1 MADGKK
7 RFESVKFWVLLNIG
21 ALLLAAGVYF
31 FKSPN
36 HFATGGVS
44 GLSIVLEP
52 IIPFLTQSQLLM
64 IINALM
70 LILGFIFLGRGCTF
84 KTIYCSVTY
93 SLENYL
99 LELLVPLDGP
109 LTDQPFMELVI
120 AILLTGVGS
129 AMMFNCGASSGGTD
143 IVALILKKYT
153 SLNVGRALLITD
165 FLIASSSF
173 FVFSRPEFTEVYG
186 ANYGITAGLYSLL
199 GLFAKAFLIDG
210 VIEDIGK
217 SKYVTVITNE
227 VDKVGDYIIN
237 SIHRDYTCYVAKG
250 GYTGN
255 EKHVL
260 IVVCSRPEARRLRA
274 KAKEIDPAS
283 FIIVSDATEILG
295 KGFREPG

>member
-1 MADGKK
+1 MADKK
-7 RFESVKFWVLLNIG
+7 KIFEQVKYWTLLNAG
-21 ALLLAAGVYF
+21 ALALAAGVYF

-44 GLSIVLEP
+44 GLSIILQP
-52 IIPFLTQSQLLM
+52 YIPLTQSQILM

-70 LILGFIFLGRGCTF
+70 LVLGFIFLGRGCTF
-84 KTIYCSVTY
+84 KTIYCSVVY
-93 SLENYL
+93 SIENYL
-99 LELLVPLDGP
+99 FELLVPLAGP
-109 LTDQPFMELVI
+109 LTNQTFLELVF

-129 AMMFNCGASSGGTD
+129 AIMFNCGASSGGTD

-153 SLNVGRALLITD
+153 RLHVGRALLITD
-165 FLIASSSF
+165 ALIAASTF
-173 FVFSRPEFTEVYG
+173 FIFDVE
-186 ANYGITAGLYSLL
+186 AGLFSML
-199 GLFAKAFLIDG
+199 GLFAKAFVIDG

-227 VDKVGDYIIN
+227 VEKIGGYIIDTM
-237 SIHRDYTCYVAKG
+237 HRDYTTYTATG

-260 IVVCSRPEARRLRA
+260 IVVCNRPEAVRLRA
-274 KAKEIDPAS
+274 KAKQLDPAS

-295 KGFREPG
+295 KGFRDPG

>member
-1 MADGKK
+1 MADKK
-7 RFESVKFWVLLNIG
+7 KIFEQVKYWTLLNAG
-21 ALLLAAGVYF
+21 ALALAAGVYF

-44 GLSIVLEP
+44 GLSIILQP
-52 IIPFLTQSQLLM
+52 YIPLTQSQILM

-70 LILGFIFLGRGCTF
+70 LVLGFIFLGRGCTF
-84 KTIYCSVTY
+84 KTIYCSVVY

-99 LELLVPLDGP
+99 FELLVPLAGP
-109 LTDQPFMELVI
+109 LTNQTFLELVF

-129 AMMFNCGASSGGTD
+129 AIMFNCGASSGGTD

-153 SLNVGRALLITD
+153 RLHVGRALLITD
-165 FLIASSSF
+165 ALIAASTF
-173 FVFSRPEFTEVYG
+173 FIFDVE
-186 ANYGITAGLYSLL
+186 AGLFSML
-199 GLFAKAFLIDG
+199 GLFAKAFVIDG

-217 SKYVTVITNE
+217 RKYVTVITNE
-227 VDKVGDYIIN
+227 VEKIGGYIIDTM
-237 SIHRDYTCYVAKG
+237 HRDYTTYTATG

-260 IVVCSRPEARRLRA
+260 IVVCNRPEAVRLRA
-274 KAKEIDPAS
+274 KAKQLDPAS

-295 KGFREPG
+295 KGFRDPG

>member
-1 MADGKK
+1 MADKK
-7 RFESVKFWVLLNIG
+7 KIFEQVKYWTLLNAG
-21 ALLLAAGVYF
+21 ELALAAGVYF

-44 GLSIVLEP
+44 GLSIILQP
-52 IIPFLTQSQLLM
+52 YIPLTQSQILM

-70 LILGFIFLGRGCTF
+70 LVLGFIFLGRGCTF
-84 KTIYCSVTY
+84 KTIYCSVVY

-99 LELLVPLDGP
+99 FELLVPLAGP
-109 LTDQPFMELVI
+109 LTNQTFLELVF
-120 AILLTGVGS
+120 AILLPGVGS
-129 AMMFNCGASSGGTD
+129 AIMFNCGASSGGTD

-153 SLNVGRALLITD
+153 RLHVGRALLITD
-165 FLIASSSF
+165 ALIAASTF
-173 FVFSRPEFTEVYG
+173 FIFDVE
-186 ANYGITAGLYSLL
+186 AGLFSML
-199 GLFAKAFLIDG
+199 GLFAKAFVIDG

-227 VDKVGDYIIN
+227 VEKIGGYIIDTM
-237 SIHRDYTCYVAKG
+237 HRDYTTYTATG

-260 IVVCSRPEARRLRA
+260 IVVCSRPEAVRLRA
-274 KAKEIDPAS
+274 KAKQLDPAS

-295 KGFREPG
+295 KGFRDPG

>member
-1 MADGKK
+1 MADKK
-7 RFESVKFWVLLNIG
+7 KIFEQVKYWTLLNAG
-21 ALLLAAGVYF
+21 ALALAAGVYF

-44 GLSIVLEP
+44 GLSIILQP
-52 IIPFLTQSQLLM
+52 YIPLTQSQILM

-70 LILGFIFLGRGCTF
+70 LVLGFIFLGRGCTF
-84 KTIYCSVTY
+84 KTIYCSVVY

-99 LELLVPLDGP
+99 FELLVPLTGP
-109 LTDQPFMELVI
+109 LTNQTFLELVF

-129 AMMFNCGASSGGTD
+129 AIMFNCGASSGGTD

-153 SLNVGRALLITD
+153 RLHVGRALLITD
-165 FLIASSSF
+165 ALIAASTF
-173 FVFSRPEFTEVYG
+173 FIFDVE
-186 ANYGITAGLYSLL
+186 AGLFSML
-199 GLFAKAFLIDG
+199 GLFAKAFVIDG

-227 VDKVGDYIIN
+227 VEKIGGYIIDTM
-237 SIHRDYTCYVAKG
+237 HRDYTTYTATG

-260 IVVCSRPEARRLRA
+260 IVVCSRPEAVRLRA
-274 KAKEIDPAS
+274 KAKQLDPAS

-295 KGFREPG
+295 KGFRDPG

>member
-1 MADGKK
+1 MADRKK
-7 RFESVKFWVLLNIG
+7 IFEQVKYWVILNTG
-21 ALLLAAGVYF
+21 TLLLAAGVYF

-44 GLSIVLEP
+44 GLSIIFEP
-52 IIPFLTQSQLLM
+52 LLHPLSPFFTQSTILI

-84 KTIYCSVTY
+84 KTIYCSAVY
-93 SLENYL
+93 SLENFL
-99 LELLVPLDGP
+99 FELLIPLEGP
-109 LTDQPFMELVI
+109 LTDQALLELVF

-129 AMMFNCGASSGGTD
+129 AIIFNCGASSGGTD

-165 FLIASSSF
+165 VLIAASSF
-173 FVFSRPEFTEVYG
+173 LVF
-186 ANYGITAGLYSLL
+186 GIEAGLFSLL

-217 SKYVTVITNE
+217 SKYVTIITTDYE
-227 VDKVGDYIIN
+227 RVGDYIIN
-237 SIHRDYTCYVAKG
+237 AMHRDYTRYTAEG

-255 EKHVL
+255 EKWVL
-260 IVVCSRPEARRLRA
+260 ITVCSRPEARKLRA
-274 KAKEIDPAS
+274 KAKQLDPAS

-295 KGFREPG
+295 KGFRDPG

>member
-7 RFESVKFWVLLNIG
+7 IFAQVKYWAVLNVGTLS
-21 ALLLAAGVYF
+21 LAAGVYF

-44 GLSIVLEP
+44 GLSIILEP
-52 IIPFLTQSQLLM
+52 LIPFLSQSELLM

-70 LILGFIFLGRGCTF
+70 LVLGFIFLGKGCTF
-84 KTIYCSVTY
+84 KTIYCSAVY
-93 SLENYL
+93 SLENFAF
-99 LELLVPLDGP
+99 EKLVRLSGP
-109 LTDQPFMELVI
+109 LTDQPLLELTF

-129 AMMFNCGASSGGTD
+129 AIIFNCGASSGGTD
-143 IVALILKKYT
+143 IVALILKKFT
-153 SLNVGRALLITD
+153 SIHVGRALLITD
-165 FLIASSSF
+165 TLIAASSF
-173 FVFSRPEFTEVYG
+173 FVFDVK
-186 ANYGITAGLYSLL
+186 AGLFSML

-217 SKYVTVITNE
+217 SKYVTVIT
-227 VDKVGDYIIN
+227 DRIGAVGEYIIN
-237 SIHRDYTCYVAKG
+237 VMHRDYTTYIAQG

-255 EKHVL
+255 QKHVL
-260 IVVCSRPEARRLRA
+260 IVVCSRPEARKLRA
-274 KAKEIDPAS
+274 KTKELDPAS

>member
-1 MADGKK
+1 MADKK
-7 RFESVKFWVLLNIG
+7 KIFEQVKYWTLLNAG
-21 ALLLAAGVYF
+21 ALALAAGVYF

-44 GLSIVLEP
+44 GLSIILQP
-52 IIPFLTQSQLLM
+52 YIPLTQSQILM

-70 LILGFIFLGRGCTF
+70 LVLGFIFLGRGCTF
-84 KTIYCSVTY
+84 KTIYCSVVY
-93 SLENYL
+93 SIENYL
-99 LELLVPLDGP
+99 FELLVPLTGP
-109 LTDQPFMELVI
+109 LTNQTFLELVF

-129 AMMFNCGASSGGTD
+129 AIMFNCGASSGGTD

-153 SLNVGRALLITD
+153 RLHVGRALLITD
-165 FLIASSSF
+165 ALIAASTF
-173 FVFSRPEFTEVYG
+173 FIFDVE
-186 ANYGITAGLYSLL
+186 AGLFSML
-199 GLFAKAFLIDG
+199 GLFAKAFVIDG

-227 VDKVGDYIIN
+227 VEKIGGYIIDTM
-237 SIHRDYTCYVAKG
+237 HRDYTTYTATG

-260 IVVCSRPEARRLRA
+260 IVVCNRPEAVRLRA
-274 KAKEIDPAS
+274 KAKQLDPAS

-295 KGFREPG
+295 KGFRDPG

>member
-1 MADGKK
+1 MADRKQIAN
-7 RFESVKFWVLLNIG
+7 SVKYWTALNAG
-21 ALLLAAGVYF
+21 ALALAAGVYF

-52 IIPFLTQSQLLM
+52 LIPFLSQSEILM
-64 IINALM
+64 AINALM
-70 LILGFIFLGRGCTF
+70 LLLGFIFLGRGCTF
-84 KTIYCSVTY
+84 KTIYCSAVY
-93 SLENYL
+93 SLENFAFERL
-99 LELLVPLDGP
+99 IPLAGP
-109 LTDQPFMELVI
+109 LTDQTFLELVF

-129 AMMFNCGASSGGTD
+129 AIIFNCGASSGGTD

-153 SLNVGRALLITD
+153 SVHVGRALLMTD
-165 FLIASSSF
+165 MLIAASSF
-173 FVFSRPEFTEVYG
+173 FVFGVE
-186 ANYGITAGLYSLL
+186 AGLFSML
-199 GLFAKAFLIDG
+199 GLFSKAFLIDG

-227 VDKVGDYIIN
+227 VAKVGDYIIN
-237 SIHRDYTCYVAKG
+237 TMHRDYTTYAATG

-260 IVVCSRPEARRLRA
+260 IVVCSRPEACRLRA
-274 KAKEIDPAS
+274 KAKELDPAS

>member
-1 MADGKK
+1 MFCVMADKK
-7 RFESVKFWVLLNIG
+7 KIFEQVKYWTLLNAG
-21 ALLLAAGVYF
+21 ALALAAGVYF

-44 GLSIVLEP
+44 GLSIILQP
-52 IIPFLTQSQLLM
+52 YIPLTQSQILM

-70 LILGFIFLGRGCTF
+70 LVLGFIFLGRGCTF
-84 KTIYCSVTY
+84 KTIYCSVVY

-99 LELLVPLDGP
+99 FELLVPLAGP
-109 LTDQPFMELVI
+109 LTNQTFLELVF

-129 AMMFNCGASSGGTD
+129 AIMFNCGASSGGTD

-153 SLNVGRALLITD
+153 RLHVGRALLITD
-165 FLIASSSF
+165 ALIAASTF
-173 FVFSRPEFTEVYG
+173 FIFDVE
-186 ANYGITAGLYSLL
+186 AGLFSML
-199 GLFAKAFLIDG
+199 GLFAKAFVIDG

-227 VDKVGDYIIN
+227 VEKIGGYIID
-237 SIHRDYTCYVAKG
+237 IMHRDYTTYTATG

-260 IVVCSRPEARRLRA
+260 IVVCSRPEAVRLRA
-274 KAKEIDPAS
+274 KAKQLDPAS

-295 KGFREPG
+295 KGFRDPG

>member
-1 MADGKK
+1 MADKK
-7 RFESVKFWVLLNIG
+7 KIFEQVKYWTLLNAG
-21 ALLLAAGVYF
+21 ALALAAGVYF

-44 GLSIVLEP
+44 GLSIILQP
-52 IIPFLTQSQLLM
+52 YIPLTQSQILM

-70 LILGFIFLGRGCTF
+70 LVLGFIFLGRGCTF
-84 KTIYCSVTY
+84 KTIYCSVVY

-99 LELLVPLDGP
+99 FELLVPLAGP
-109 LTDQPFMELVI
+109 LTNQTFLELVF

-129 AMMFNCGASSGGTD
+129 AIMFNCGASSGGTD

-153 SLNVGRALLITD
+153 RLHVGRALLITD
-165 FLIASSSF
+165 ALIAASTF
-173 FVFSRPEFTEVYG
+173 FIFDVE
-186 ANYGITAGLYSLL
+186 AGLFSML
-199 GLFAKAFLIDG
+199 GLFAKAFVIDG

-227 VDKVGDYIIN
+227 VEKIGGYIIDTM
-237 SIHRDYTCYVAKG
+237 HRDYTTYTATG

-260 IVVCSRPEARRLRA
+260 IVVCSRPEAVRLRA
-274 KAKEIDPAS
+274 KAKQLDPAS

-295 KGFREPG
+295 KGFRDPG

>member
-1 MADGKK
+1 MADRKQIAN
-7 RFESVKFWVLLNIG
+7 SVKYWTALNAG
-21 ALLLAAGVYF
+21 ALALAAGVYF

-44 GLSIVLEP
+44 GLSIVFEP
-52 IIPFLTQSQLLM
+52 LIPFLSQSEILM
-64 IINALM
+64 AINALM
-70 LILGFIFLGRGCTF
+70 LLLGFIFLGRGCTF
-84 KTIYCSVTY
+84 KTIYCSAVY
-93 SLENYL
+93 SLENFAFERL
-99 LELLVPLDGP
+99 IPLAGP
-109 LTDQPFMELVI
+109 LTDQTFLELVF

-129 AMMFNCGASSGGTD
+129 AIIFNCGASSGGTD

-153 SLNVGRALLITD
+153 SVHVGRALLMTD
-165 FLIASSSF
+165 MLIAASSF
-173 FVFSRPEFTEVYG
+173 FVFGVE
-186 ANYGITAGLYSLL
+186 AGLFSML
-199 GLFAKAFLIDG
+199 GLFSKAFLIDG

-227 VDKVGDYIIN
+227 VAKVGGYIIN
-237 SIHRDYTCYVAKG
+237 TMHRDYTTYAATG

-274 KAKEIDPAS
+274 KAKELDPAS

>member
-1 MADGKK
+1 MADKK
-7 RFESVKFWVLLNIG
+7 KIFEQVKYWTLLNAG
-21 ALLLAAGVYF
+21 ALALAAGVYF

-44 GLSIVLEP
+44 GLSIILQP
-52 IIPFLTQSQLLM
+52 YIPLTQSQILM

-70 LILGFIFLGRGCTF
+70 LVLGFIFLGRGCTF
-84 KTIYCSVTY
+84 KTIYCSVVY

-99 LELLVPLDGP
+99 FELLVPLAGP
-109 LTDQPFMELVI
+109 LTNQTFLELVF

-129 AMMFNCGASSGGTD
+129 AIMFNCGASSGGTD

-153 SLNVGRALLITD
+153 RLHVGRALLITD
-165 FLIASSSF
+165 ALIAASTYF
-173 FVFSRPEFTEVYG
+173 IFDDE
-186 ANYGITAGLYSLL
+186 AGLFSML
-199 GLFAKAFLIDG
+199 GLFAKAFVIDG

-227 VDKVGDYIIN
+227 VEKIGGYIIDTM
-237 SIHRDYTCYVAKG
+237 HRDYTTYTATG

-260 IVVCSRPEARRLRA
+260 IVVCNRPEAVRLRA
-274 KAKEIDPAS
+274 KAKQLDPAS

-295 KGFREPG
+295 KGFRDPG

>member
-1 MADGKK
+1 MFCVMADKK
-7 RFESVKFWVLLNIG
+7 KIFEQVKYWTLLNAG
-21 ALLLAAGVYF
+21 ALALAAGVYF

-44 GLSIVLEP
+44 GLSIILQP
-52 IIPFLTQSQLLM
+52 YIPLTQSQILM

-70 LILGFIFLGRGCTF
+70 LVLGFIFLGRGCTF
-84 KTIYCSVTY
+84 KTIYCSVVY

-99 LELLVPLDGP
+99 FELLVPLAGP
-109 LTDQPFMELVI
+109 LTNQTFLELVF

-129 AMMFNCGASSGGTD
+129 AIMFNCGASSGGTD

-153 SLNVGRALLITD
+153 RLHVGRALLITD
-165 FLIASSSF
+165 ALIAASTF
-173 FVFSRPEFTEVYG
+173 FIFDVE
-186 ANYGITAGLYSLL
+186 AGLFSML
-199 GLFAKAFLIDG
+199 GLFAKAFVIDG

-227 VDKVGDYIIN
+227 VEKIGGYIIDTM
-237 SIHRDYTCYVAKG
+237 HRDYTTYTATG

-260 IVVCSRPEARRLRA
+260 IVVCNRPEAVRLRA
-274 KAKEIDPAS
+274 KAKQLDPAS

-295 KGFREPG
+295 KGFRDPG

>member
-1 MADGKK
+1 MFCVMADKK
-7 RFESVKFWVLLNIG
+7 KIFEQVKYWTLLNAG
-21 ALLLAAGVYF
+21 ALALAAGVYF

-44 GLSIVLEP
+44 GLSIILQP
-52 IIPFLTQSQLLM
+52 YIPLTQSQILM

-70 LILGFIFLGRGCTF
+70 LVLGFIFLGRGCTF
-84 KTIYCSVTY
+84 KTIYCSVVY

-99 LELLVPLDGP
+99 FELLVPLAGP
-109 LTDQPFMELVI
+109 LTNQTFLELVF

-129 AMMFNCGASSGGTD
+129 AIMFNCGASSGGTD

-153 SLNVGRALLITD
+153 RLHVGRALLITD
-165 FLIASSSF
+165 ALIAASTF
-173 FVFSRPEFTEVYG
+173 FIFDVE
-186 ANYGITAGLYSLL
+186 AGLFSML
-199 GLFAKAFLIDG
+199 GLFAKAFVIDG

-227 VDKVGDYIIN
+227 VEKIGGYIIDTM
-237 SIHRDYTCYVAKG
+237 HRDYTTYTATG

-260 IVVCSRPEARRLRA
+260 IVVCSRPEAVRLRA
-274 KAKEIDPAS
+274 KAKQLDPAS

-295 KGFREPG
+295 KGFRDPG

>member
-1 MADGKK
+1 MADRKQIAN
-7 RFESVKFWVLLNIG
+7 SVKYWTALNAG
-21 ALLLAAGVYF
+21 ALALAAGVYF

-52 IIPFLTQSQLLM
+52 LIPFLSQSEILM
-64 IINALM
+64 AINALM
-70 LILGFIFLGRGCTF
+70 LLLGFIFLGRGCTF
-84 KTIYCSVTY
+84 KTIYCSAVY
-93 SLENYL
+93 SLENFAFERL
-99 LELLVPLDGP
+99 IPLAGP
-109 LTDQPFMELVI
+109 LTDQTFLELVF

-129 AMMFNCGASSGGTD
+129 AIIFNCGASSGGTD

-153 SLNVGRALLITD
+153 SVHVGRALLMTD
-165 FLIASSSF
+165 MLIAASSF
-173 FVFSRPEFTEVYG
+173 FVFGVE
-186 ANYGITAGLYSLL
+186 AGLFSML
-199 GLFAKAFLIDG
+199 GLFSKAFLIDG

-227 VDKVGDYIIN
+227 VAKVGGYIIN
-237 SIHRDYTCYVAKG
+237 TMHRDYTTYAATG

-274 KAKEIDPAS
+274 KAKELDPAS

>member
-1 MADGKK
+1 MADKK
-7 RFESVKFWVLLNIG
+7 QIANSVKYWTALNAG
-21 ALLLAAGVYF
+21 ALALAAGVYF

-52 IIPFLTQSQLLM
+52 LIPFLSQSEILM
-64 IINALM
+64 AINALM
-70 LILGFIFLGRGCTF
+70 LLLGFIFLGRGCTF
-84 KTIYCSVTY
+84 KTIYCSAVY
-93 SLENYL
+93 SLENFAFERL
-99 LELLVPLDGP
+99 MPLAGP
-109 LTDQPFMELVI
+109 LTDQAFLELVF

-129 AMMFNCGASSGGTD
+129 AIIFNCGASSGGTD

-153 SLNVGRALLITD
+153 SVHVGRALLMTD
-165 FLIASSSF
+165 MLIAASSF
-173 FVFSRPEFTEVYG
+173 FVFDVE
-186 ANYGITAGLYSLL
+186 AGLFSML
-199 GLFAKAFLIDG
+199 GLFSKAFLIDG

-227 VDKVGDYIIN
+227 VAKVGDYIIN
-237 SIHRDYTCYVAKG
+237 TMHRDYTTYAATG

-274 KAKEIDPAS
+274 KAKELDPAS

>member
-1 MADGKK
+1 MADKK
-7 RFESVKFWVLLNIG
+7 KIFEQVKYWTLLNAG
-21 ALLLAAGVYF
+21 ALALAAGVYF

-44 GLSIVLEP
+44 GLSIILQP
-52 IIPFLTQSQLLM
+52 YIPLTQSQILM

-70 LILGFIFLGRGCTF
+70 LVLGFIFLGRGCTF
-84 KTIYCSVTY
+84 KTIYCSVVY

-99 LELLVPLDGP
+99 FELLVPLAGP
-109 LTDQPFMELVI
+109 LTNQTFLELVF

-129 AMMFNCGASSGGTD
+129 AIMFNCGASSGGTD

-153 SLNVGRALLITD
+153 RLHVGRALLITD
-165 FLIASSSF
+165 ALIAASTF
-173 FVFSRPEFTEVYG
+173 FIFDVE
-186 ANYGITAGLYSLL
+186 AGLFSML
-199 GLFAKAFLIDG
+199 GLFAKAFVIDG

-227 VDKVGDYIIN
+227 VEKIGGYIIDTM
-237 SIHRDYTCYVAKG
+237 HRDYTTYTATG

-260 IVVCSRPEARRLRA
+260 IVVCNRPEAVRLRA
-274 KAKEIDPAS
+274 KAKQLDPAS

-295 KGFREPG
+295 KGFRDPG